1 MFLTSFRN
9 DFESIV
15 YLLWYFVDINLYNI
29 IERYF
34 SLLNSNSS
42 SSW

>member
-29 IERYF
+29 IERYV